1 LANVQPM
8 NLQPTFSRIIIRP
21 ESEHAPKKL
30 IIPEAFKKHANLGEV
45 LAVGPGRRHID
56 GTVYASPIKAGDR
69 VLFDA
74 QRALKFEF
82 EGEAVV
88 ILEDDAVLA
97 VIVGGVE
104 GN

>member
-1 LANVQPM
+1 MN

-21 ESEHAPKKL
+21 EPETATKKL

-56 GTVYASPIKAGDR
+56 GQIYAPAIKVGSR
-69 VLFDA
+69 VLFDQ

-97 VIVGGVE
+97 VIEEVVE
-104 GN
+104 AKEHWR

>member
-1 LANVQPM
+1 M
-8 NLQPTFSRIIIRP
+8 KNLQPTFGRVVIRP
-21 ESEHAPKKL
+21 DIEHTNKKL
-30 IIPEAFKKHANLGEV
+30 IVPEQFKKFANTGEV

-56 GTVYASPIKAGDR
+56 GQIYAPAIKVGSR
-69 VLFDA
+69 VLFDQ

-97 VIVGGVE
+97 VIASGVE